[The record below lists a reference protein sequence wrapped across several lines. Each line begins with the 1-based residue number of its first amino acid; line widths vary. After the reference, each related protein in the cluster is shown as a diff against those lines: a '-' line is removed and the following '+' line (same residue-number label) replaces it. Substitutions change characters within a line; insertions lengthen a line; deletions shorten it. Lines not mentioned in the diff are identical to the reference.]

1 VLNTEGGTNLIW
13 KGDVKAAGPRI
24 PLPGAVANLL
34 TLVLRAIAVRGI
46 MEHRF
51 VVRLDSLVA
60 FASRVLQ
67 PLDVDNGDMAA
78 AICDEAGLLEC
89 ASYERN
95 TWPAHPII

>member
-1 VLNTEGGTNLIW
+1 MSPAHVSICNESGSPAKCVEYGRWNKFDLERE
-13 KGDVKAAGPRI
+13 VKAAGPRI

-67 PLDVDNGDMAA
+67 PLYGRGDM
-78 AICDEAGLLEC
+78 
-89 ASYERN
+89 
-95 TWPAHPII
+95 